1 MKKLLILVSIMVISS
16 TAMASQR
23 QSKTS
28 DETQVDATYV
38 TPLTFSLTIATI
50 DFGDVYTGS
59 TVTDERVTVNVEGD
73 PNETF
78 TYTISS
84 DGDFVTLDDSG
95 NATLE
100 ENSVALL
107 EGQTTFGFNVGL
119 VTTNILA
126 NFDTETVTVRLVYD
140 SIEGTSSD

>member
-23 QSKTS
+23 QGKTS

-38 TPLTFSLTIATI
+38 TPLTLSLTIATI

-59 TVTDERVTVNVEGD
+59 TATDESVTANVEGE

-84 DGDFVTLDDSG
+84 DGDFVTLDGSG

-100 ENSVALL
+100 ENSVALP
-107 EGQTTFGFNVGL
+107 EGTAAFDFDVGL
-119 VTTNILA
+119 DTANILA

>member
-16 TAMASQR
+16 TTMASQR
-23 QSKTS
+23 EGKTS
-28 DETQVDATYV
+28 DRTQVDATYV
-38 TPLTFSLTIATI
+38 IPLTLSLTIATI
-50 DFGDVYTGS
+50 DFGDVYTDS
-59 TVTDERVTVNVEGD
+59 TVTDESVTANVEGD

-84 DGDFVTLDDSG
+84 DGDFVTLDGSG
-95 NATLE
+95 NAILE

-107 EGQTTFGFNVGL
+107 EGTATFDFDVGL
-119 VTTNILA
+119 DTANILA

>member
-16 TAMASQR
+16 AAMASQR
-23 QSKTS
+23 QGKTS

-59 TVTDERVTVNVEGD
+59 TVTDERVTANVEGD

-84 DGDFVTLDDSG
+84 DGDFVTLDGSG

-107 EGQTTFGFNVGL
+107 EGTATFDFDVGL
-119 VTTNILA
+119 DTANILA

>member
-16 TAMASQR
+16 TAMASR
-23 QSKTS
+23 REGKTS
-28 DETQVDATYV
+28 AATQIDATYV

-59 TVTDERVTVNVEGD
+59 TVTDESVTANVEGD

-84 DGDFVTLDDSG
+84 DGDFVTLDGSG

-100 ENSVALL
+100 ENSVALP
-107 EGQTTFGFNVGL
+107 EGTATFDFDVGL
-119 VTTNILA
+119 DTANILA

>member
-23 QSKTS
+23 EGKTS
-28 DETQVDATYV
+28 DRTQVDATYV
-38 TPLTFSLTIATI
+38 IPLTLSLTIATI
-50 DFGDVYTGS
+50 DFGDVYTDS
-59 TVTDERVTVNVEGD
+59 TVTDESVTANVEGE

-84 DGDFVTLDDSG
+84 NGDFVTLDGIG

-100 ENSVALL
+100 ENSVALP
-107 EGQTTFGFNVGL
+107 EGTATFDFDVGL
-119 VTTNILA
+119 DTANILA
-126 NFDTETVTVRLVYD
+126 NFDTETVTVRIVYD